1 MKTAWIKCALVS
13 AAAAFAAGVFL
24 NVDACQMMKA
34 EAAAMNERSYE
45 VDKLNIP
52 EDAVRLVVV
61 EADGLS
67 ANVSLYVKAGT
78 ASGNETVSGAGSG
91 TASWL
96 EAVSTDDGLIG
107 RKGMGK
113 TAEGDEKT
121 PAGLYLMN
129 TPFGTAAAQEGFP
142 ENYLQVDGRYYWNG
156 DSASDRYNQLVN
168 TDTYNSFDKG
178 KSEHLA
184 TYGGVS
190 YHYCIDTG
198 YNKEGTPN
206 RGSALFLH
214 CSAGKNTA
222 GCIAI
227 PEASMVG
234 IMKGYV
240 EGKTYILLDTRGNFA
255 QYYRTEENS
264 AEADADIAATIQL
277 AEGDTAAE
285 RIDTRKGPCILSGSC
300 E

>member
-1 MKTAWIKCALVS
+1 MKIAWIKCALVS

-24 NVDACQMMKA
+24 NMDACQIMKA

-45 VDKLNIP
+45 VEKLNIP
-52 EDAVRLVVV
+52 EDAARLVIV

-67 ANVSLYVKAGT
+67 ANVSMYVKAAADSDAEIAAGT
-78 ASGNETVSGAGSG
+78 EAAV
-91 TASWL
+91 WL
-96 EAVSTDDGLIG
+96 EAVSTDEGLIG

-113 TAEGDEKT
+113 TVEGDEKT
-121 PAGLYLMN
+121 PVGLYKMN
-129 TPFGTAAAQEGFP
+129 TPFGTETAQEGFP
-142 ENYLQVDGRYYWNG
+142 ENYLQVDNRYYWNG

-168 TDTYNSFDKG
+168 TDTYNNFDKA

-184 TYGGVS
+184 TYGGIA

-198 YNKEGTPN
+198 YNIEGTPH

-227 PEASMVG
+227 PEAAMVE

-240 EGKTYILLDTRGNFA
+240 EGKTYILLDTKGNFA
-255 QYYRTEENS
+255 QYYRTEAGAETGAS
-264 AEADADIAATIQL
+264 AAADPETAALQEEFSEAD
-277 AEGDTAAE
+277 EK
-285 RIDTRKGPCILSGSC
+285 KGPCVLSGSC